1 MTDHQRKNIV
11 EIISSEITSK
21 GFVRMNSLTPLLER
35 QGEQFGI
42 TRSIYGDQ
50 GPKRWIEANFPEFRV
65 DGNYGK
71 EIIVFSTSAKPAI
84 EHSSSPSNFT
94 VEEEMLNLD
103 MLIAAAGI
111 ELNETAYKIGV
122 INYCTFKNAFIN
134 QWHGKSETTSE
145 GLSVIFNPTTVR
157 TSPENI
163 QFNTKDFVYLVCYA
177 VSGTVKNTKTGLD
190 HPALDYS
197 IPIKV
202 IRTLPKKQCAYIMI
216 FPEKVV
222 LGHIVSTKQPT
233 QDSTLTFEQ
242 AVDAIDAFLRSELSK
257 NDYVL
262 SAYFP
267 NIAKKCGLPNF
278 RNYADSVELFLEKYL
293 SEYELKKNISI
304 LGKVYPGIIILKGK
318 MPVEIEAAASSVAVS
333 SDVSA
338 EMGSICDTTFVPL
351 DELFEN
357 GRYVDYLS
365 SDILKKIQPHEL
377 PIEYLEKALT
387 CAHRLIYPESL
398 ESISLNT
405 FQQELVTNPTTA
417 MFIKKWK
424 NHGVFSEDI
433 VAQCGD
439 TAIAHFDYPEHS
451 ALVVKLLNAIGA
463 EKTLNNNYVGITTR
477 FVACENV
484 LIPHFYIIRAFVQ
497 SSKSSIQKI
506 VSEYCQIVKDM
517 RHSTSGPRMS
527 DDLRMCSFDAVL
539 RIIHT
544 NVFDCSQ
551 LAQNI
556 RTNIASVFVEYDKM
570 RVLQELIPL
579 WDAEGSSPEWN
590 LVDLYFNL
598 GSWTEQR
605 LIQLLNN
612 GVSRELLQRCLAL
625 LWREA
630 YHDNILNKNYLNLL
644 SWVILHDDYSSID
657 EVIRYSSGKGLSR
670 IDKQNMLINSFE
682 TVCNYAGD
690 NDKMY
695 VLASYIIFVI
705 RANIDSNNA
714 TTDATEM
721 LDSWNKFS
729 NSFYSKK
736 TQHLNCITPETE
748 SLFVDLFAVF
758 HMDFPNYLKLQT
770 HYAEWF
776 VRTCPPADLSIEN
789 IDAVFE
795 ELYRKGAYSA
805 LVEYY
810 SLDSRLELEE
820 IRKRHAGQYIESL
833 IHLHRYTDAISFLW
847 VSQSLDTSERNTLL
861 VQAIGENFRENGI
874 SPKAFACIGDASMRN
889 EAVKMLLAEFKPTQP
904 LIINSLMAVY
914 VYEKKYMHAAYLFT
928 IFGSKVDKGFVR
940 LYSQIRSQLGKYVDF
955 NKLKSQHH
963 VIAYAF
969 QTLKTDA
976 LIDFLNW
983 ASRIT
988 IPNYKDHREGH
999 VFSFYYDNI
1008 IANASSEDAWV
1019 SFLNHLVKNGLERNA
1034 CNICVCETVLRK
1046 VLNYQDS
1053 NYSQGAL
1060 DYILNSTNTA
1070 LYPPNFLIYAF
1081 EIIKDSQ
1088 SVSLCQRLVD
1098 ALNNKILYQHI
1109 ITDNV
1114 WLNAYEENIKD
1125 FKQYCQNAYGTSG
1138 HSAFHEILS
1147 LLGTE
1152 LSIFELKE
1160 LAQSAT
1166 SKQALFS
1173 RICHNYLND
1182 CNIQETIE
1190 ILFSEDWPSMTENEY
1205 ALLSILRIV
1214 YSDDDVL
1221 LLDKEGLF
1229 DDEYSVRRFKRDCI
1243 EILSTYPEKTGLFTF
1258 DRACSNESHK
1268 MLVYS
1273 YIFEVLYD
1281 QDIYESLDK
1290 RFSDF
1295 TDLQSYRVY
1304 LRLLWCA
1311 YKAQSIQN
1319 STFPFF
1325 YKKWR
1330 YLKLYLSLV
1339 LRSPTCINDADILA
1353 LMEKN
1358 GHYDDIY
1365 ANAYIPFVEA
1375 VNQFIELDGLEQKFK
1390 NHFLFAVMVS
1400 HAEDLYDSYAQ
1411 ILCEMPEHYKLIC
1424 RKLITL
1430 LDFRYFN
1437 TSLYSHLW
1445 NNIRVGDFSV
1455 ALPLAESISDY
1466 AFDALVALKDRF
1478 DSSAVSIFEQLAF
1491 MDKGSQ
1497 ILNSIVAM
1505 DVAEISKHHHWLIP
1519 LLCSKQF
1526 DFLISDRFRSLVITQ
1541 RDNLVCEKFKYISDY
1556 LVCKGKS
1563 KGIYIHLCALLACI
1577 KKNSE
1582 LAKSIID
1589 DNDFCSLVPHDWTD
1603 EAKRIVEF
1611 ANGTV
1616 QKFKPN
1622 KVRSDGSRENTV
1634 KNVKFVFPSRLLKS
1648 VFGEENIPT
1657 TVQAA
1662 NDSYSGY
1669 LEADDPWMQSKLGL
1683 ETLLWRANT
1692 RNTHVEVNIPP
1703 VNDLVLDIGLGLLR
1717 SEVGLTI
1724 ENRLSI
1730 IAELYINRSVFSSK
1744 KYSAQTENLKSK
1756 FAAIINGGL
1765 SLALWVK
1772 YGVIIEEFL
1781 KEVNAL
1787 IDFSDLR
1794 RRILDECTEL
1804 ASPDISNDEKHKR
1817 YTSLLNTFS
1826 GLTSPYSMSVMR
1838 ALKDEIERLTNG
1850 IRLSIE
1856 IENLET
1862 TDNCVYFQI
1871 TNIGNRSVSFS
1882 SEGLAIVLQQENQ
1895 PSVPISIQHIVELQS
1910 GSITGGVARLIISSE
1925 KKISVKLMVTYVAQN
1940 GTKEVVCSTQGV
1952 IQIKSPRTPDV
1963 PAEAL
1968 TAARQSVSSAVTEDQ
1983 LLFGRDDK
1991 KELIAKSIPSGVTL
2005 IYGPSRIGKTSLMN
2019 WIRNKHAVDKGNVL
2033 SVLIGGENGLGK
2045 DSDYMQQIT
2054 DRTKAVPYD
2063 DPYRMSQYLLVDTL
2077 IYGLTKRS
2085 RLGSPGKVKLS
2096 SNLIRDM
2103 LRVLQDDVTSIESKY
2118 YELNELLE
2126 AADLEL
2132 WLLLDE
2138 FQQVVERWYA
2148 PAWCE
2153 FVEICNLLSS
2163 PEQNKP
2169 NNIKIIFCGSDDL
2182 LTHMILKRDSV
2193 WKKVFHSTVPI
2204 NALREPHFKEM
2215 IENDRATSMTNLSFS
2230 PCAVSALFNYTGGI
2244 ALYGK
2249 EICRAIFEEIS
2260 ENVQGWAS
2268 RSTIY
2273 TSDIAEATQRL
2284 LNRQTHELSI
2294 QAQEG
2299 ISTIY
2304 AAVTKN
2310 LDERTDMQLLWYM
2323 ARWLYQ
2329 NSQQDGFPI
2338 SHLTKETLTPHFEER
2353 LHDSLAIAEARGIIR
2368 KMTSHYNSETVYVF
2382 NTLFYYFAFCG
2393 SATKDNLDESLI
2405 YASEDSIAEMDDVSA
2420 SDPLVVLRDSFKLV
2434 PREER
2439 KQALHMLYGALS
2451 PEEEKEFRGAYGDY
2465 SETNIGTQNNVQ
2477 VNIQSMS
2484 NAFATLLSGDV
2495 SSDKY
2500 LAAFRELPSV
2510 QMFIPQEDKKLLG
2523 ERITALH
2530 EADDEEALRE
2540 AEYRVEELTAPAEQ
2554 EMTGTYIAAAMN
2566 STDFFKVTDEQWEA
2580 LIHVS
2585 KKDLEQKLPNEFIT
2599 SLGFAVM
2606 LHNVFETIRLNAA
2619 KDDAARKKADTEL
2632 DYCPVAIMYC
2642 KVVEALLK
2650 ELHTPIYA
2658 RQIADR
2664 TLSGSSSVVFGDLIH
2679 EDGTVDTNSK
2689 DLTIGSFSYH
2699 IVKPS
2704 NFDETNNIDHPD
2716 DFSYE
2721 PKMWM
2726 IKKITRVSS
2735 YAQAINLEWSQHAV
2749 NLAVIQG
2756 VRNKSAHEA
2765 RPITKANF
2773 DWLIQTLFD
2782 EGELLRIANLAARQY
2797 PSN

>member
-11 EIISSEITSK
+11 EIISSEISSN

-35 QGEQFGI
+35 RGKQFGI

-50 GPKRWIEANFPEFRV
+50 GPKRWIESSFPEFRI

-71 EIIVFSTSAKPAI
+71 ETIVFSTSAKPAV
-84 EHSSSPSNFT
+84 EHSSTPSNFT
-94 VEEEMLNLD
+94 VEEETLSWD
-103 MLIAAAGI
+103 MLVAAAGI
-111 ELNETAYKIGV
+111 ELDETAYKIGV

-134 QWHGKSETTSE
+134 QWHGKSETTTE

-163 QFNTKDFVYLVCYA
+163 QFNTKEYVYLVCYA
-177 VSGTVKNTKTGLD
+177 VSGTVKNTKTGQD

-197 IPIKV
+197 IPIKI
-202 IRTLPKKQCAYIMI
+202 IRTLPKKQCAYIRI
-216 FPEKVV
+216 HPEEVV
-222 LGHIVSTKQPT
+222 LGHRVDTKQPE
-233 QDSTLTFEQ
+233 QNSTIVFEQ
-242 AVDAIDAFLRSELSK
+242 ALNAIDAFFRNELSK

-267 NIAKKCGLPNF
+267 SIAKKCGLPNF
-278 RNYADSVELFLEKYL
+278 RHYADTVELFLEKYL

-304 LGKVYPGIIILKGK
+304 QGKVYPGIIVLKGK
-318 MPVEIEAAASSVAVS
+318 MPVEIEDTDS
-333 SDVSA
+333 SDAGLSDA
-338 EMGSICDTTFVPL
+338 SIETGCICDTTFVLL
-351 DELFEN
+351 DELFDN

-405 FQQELVTNPTTA
+405 FQRELVTNPTTA

-424 NHGVFSEDI
+424 NCGSFAEEII
-433 VAQCGD
+433 VQCGD

-463 EKTLNNNYVGITTR
+463 EKTLNNNYVGITAR

-497 SSKSSIQKI
+497 NSKASIQKI

-527 DDLRMCSFDAVL
+527 DDLRMCSFEAVL
-539 RIIHT
+539 RIIH
-544 NVFDCSQ
+544 NNILSCSQ

-556 RTNIASVFVEYDKM
+556 RTNIVSVFVEYDKM
-570 RVLQELIPL
+570 HALQSIIPL
-579 WDAEGSSPEWN
+579 WDIECTSSEWR
-590 LVDLYFNL
+590 LVDLFFNL
-598 GSWTEQR
+598 DEWTERKFVQ
-605 LIQLLNN
+605 LIDD
-612 GVSRELLQRCLAL
+612 GVNRQLLQRCLAL

-630 YHDNILNKNYLNLL
+630 YHDNILNETYLNIL

-670 IDKQNMLINSFE
+670 IDKQNMLINSFD
-682 TVCNYAGD
+682 TVCNCAVD
-690 NDKMY
+690 SNNMY

-705 RANIDSNNA
+705 LANISPNNA
-714 TTDATEM
+714 TTNATEM

-729 NSFYSKK
+729 NSFYTQK

-748 SLFVDLFAVF
+748 SQFVDLFAVF
-758 HMDFPNYLKLQT
+758 HMDFPNYLNLQT

-776 VRTCPPADLSIEN
+776 IRTYPPADLSVEN
-789 IDAVFE
+789 IDVVFD
-795 ELYRKGAYSA
+795 ELYSKGAYSA
-805 LVEYY
+805 FVEYY

-820 IRKRHAGQYIESL
+820 TRKRHAGQYIESL
-833 IHLHRYTDAISFLW
+833 IYLHRYTDAISFLW
-847 VSQSLDTSERNTLL
+847 ASQSLDASERNALL
-861 VQAIGENFRENGI
+861 VRAIGENFRENGI
-874 SPKAFACIGDASMRN
+874 SPKAFSCIGDASMRN

-904 LIINSLMAVY
+904 LIINSLMALY
-914 VYEKKYMHAAYLFT
+914 VYEKEYMHAAYLFT

-969 QTLKTDA
+969 QTLKADA

-988 IPNYKDHREGH
+988 IPSYKDHREVH

-1008 IANASSEDAWV
+1008 IANTTSEDAWV
-1019 SFLNHLVKNGLERNA
+1019 SFLSHLVKNGLERNA

-1053 NYSQGAL
+1053 NYSQSAL

-1114 WLNAYEENIKD
+1114 WLNAYEEDIKD

-1182 CNIQETIE
+1182 CNIQETID

-1319 STFPFF
+1319 STFSFF

-1358 GHYDDIY
+1358 GHYDDVY

-1437 TSLYSHLW
+1437 TSLYIHLW

-1497 ILNSIVAM
+1497 ILNSVVAM

-1541 RDNLVCEKFKYISDY
+1541 RDNLVCEKYKYISDY

-1589 DNDFCSLVPHDWTD
+1589 GNDFCSLVPHDWTD
-1603 EAKRIVEF
+1603 EAQRIVEF

-1622 KVRSDGSRENTV
+1622 KVRSDSSRENTV

-1657 TVQAA
+1657 TVQTA
-1662 NDSYSGY
+1662 NNSYTGY
-1669 LEADDPWMQSKLGL
+1669 LEADDPWIQSKLGL

-1692 RNTHVEVNIPP
+1692 RNMHVEVNIPP

-1717 SEVGLTI
+1717 PEVGLTI

-1730 IAELYINRSVFSSK
+1730 IAELYINRSVFSNK
-1744 KYSAQTENLKSK
+1744 KYSAQTESLKSK
-1756 FAAIINGGL
+1756 FAAIINSGL

-1772 YGVIIEEFL
+1772 YSAIIEEFL
-1781 KEVNAL
+1781 REANAL
-1787 IDFSDLR
+1787 IDFADLR
-1794 RRILDECTEL
+1794 KRILEECAEL
-1804 ASPDISNDEKHKR
+1804 ASPDISNDEKHER
-1817 YTSLLNTFS
+1817 YTSLLNAFS
-1826 GLTSPYSMSVMR
+1826 GLTSPYSMNVMR
-1838 ALKDEIERLTNG
+1838 AIKNEIERLANG

-1862 TDNCVYFQI
+1862 TDNCVYFRI
-1871 TNIGNRSVSFS
+1871 ANTGNRTVSFS
-1882 SEGLAIVLQQENQ
+1882 TEALAVVLQQENQ
-1895 PSVPISIQHIVELQS
+1895 PDVCVNIEHIAELQS
-1910 GSITGGVARLIISSE
+1910 KSATGGRVRLIVFDE
-1925 KKISVKLMVTYVAQN
+1925 KRISVKLMITHTTQS
-1940 GTKEVVCSTQGV
+1940 GLKEIVCSAEEELS
-1952 IQIKSPRTPDV
+1952 IIAPCSPSV
-1963 PAEAL
+1963 PTDAL
-1968 TAARQSVSSAVTEDQ
+1968 TAARESVSFAVTDDR

-1991 KELIAKSIPSGVTL
+1991 KELLAKSIPSGVTL

-2019 WIRNKHAVDKGNVL
+2019 WIRKRHAIDRGNVL

-2045 DSDYMQQIT
+2045 DSDYEQKVT
-2054 DRTKAVPYD
+2054 DPTKAVPYD
-2063 DPYRMSQYLLVDTL
+2063 DPYQMSQYLLVDTL
-2077 IYGLTKRS
+2077 IYGLTKRN
-2085 RLGSPGKVKLS
+2085 RRGDPGRVKLPN
-2096 SNLIRDM
+2096 NLISDM
-2103 LRVLQDDVTSIESKY
+2103 LRILKDEVTSIDSKY
-2118 YELNELLE
+2118 FEINELLKTSGV
-2126 AADLEL
+2126 EL
-2132 WLLLDE
+2132 WLLIDE
-2138 FQQVVERWYA
+2138 FQQVVEHWKNI
-2148 PAWCE
+2148 PNWCE

-2163 PEQNKP
+2163 PEVDSKP

-2182 LTHMILKRDSV
+2182 LTHMVLKRDSV
-2193 WKKVFHSTVPI
+2193 WKKVFRSTVSV
-2204 NALREPHFKEM
+2204 NALRPEDFETM
-2215 IENDRATSMTNLSFS
+2215 IKRDKAISMTNLVFS
-2230 PCAVSALFNYTGGI
+2230 DSAISTLFAYTGGI

-2249 EICRAIFEEIS
+2249 EICRAIFEDIA
-2260 ENVQGWAS
+2260 ENSQKWAS

-2329 NSQQDGFPI
+2329 NPQQNGFPI
-2338 SHLTKETLTPHFEER
+2338 SNFTKETLTPHFEDH

-2405 YASEDSIAEMDDVSA
+2405 FASEDSMAEMDDISL
-2420 SDPLVVLRDSFKLV
+2420 SDPLSALNDSFEQIPQDK
-2434 PREER
+2434 RE
-2439 KQALHMLYGALS
+2439 KAFHMLYGGLS
-2451 PEEEKEFRGAYGDY
+2451 PEQKKNFRIGFGDY

-2477 VNIQSMS
+2477 VNVQSITNTLNGIFAATGDPSKMLEGIQSLPRLDAYLPQL
-2484 NAFATLLSGDV
+2484 NSGDSQDISEV
-2495 SSDKY
+2495 RLSRAIDGY
-2500 LAAFRELPSV
+2500 V
-2510 QMFIPQEDKKLLG
+2510 
-2523 ERITALH
+2523 
-2530 EADDEEALRE
+2530 ADLEE
-2540 AEYRVEELTAPAEQ
+2540 
-2554 EMTGTYIAAAMN
+2554 G
-2566 STDFFKVTDEQWEA
+2566 WEA
-2580 LIHVS
+2580 AQEESEKLGIAPE
-2585 KKDLEQKLPNEFIT
+2585 KTPNWIIMGFNCEDDYDDFMQQYDLPAYFLNSLQFAYQLDQLFMKGSVGEASIT
-2599 SLGFAVM
+2599 
-2606 LHNVFETIRLNAA
+2606 I
-2619 KDDAARKKADTEL
+2619 
-2632 DYCPVAIMYC
+2632 DYSPVTIMYC
-2642 KVVEALLK
+2642 KLIESMLK
-2650 ELHTPIYA
+2650 EYHIELYSRCLGNLKTDIK
-2658 RQIADR
+2658 RADDK
-2664 TLSGSSSVVFGDLIH
+2664 TLKYTWREIRDLPS
-2679 EDGTVDTNSK
+2679 EQK
-2689 DLTIGSFSYH
+2689 QQLTIGSFTFPLNMEW
-2699 IVKPS
+2699 VVPKLAR
-2704 NFDETNNIDHPD
+2704 
-2716 DFSYE
+2716 FSKQDVSLWE
-2721 PKMWM
+2721 LHKEM
-2726 IKKITRVSS
+2726 ITV
-2735 YAQAINLEWSQHAV
+2735 
-2749 NLAVIQG
+2749 
-2756 VRNKSAHEA
+2756 VRDIRNPSAHGNKGHRISLEQKNDII
-2765 RPITKANF
+2765 R
-2773 DWLIQTLFD
+2773 LLFD
-2782 EGELLRIANLAARQY
+2782 EHGFVRLIELVSDSIQ
-2797 PSN
+2797 

>member
-1 MTDHQRKNIV
+1 MMNHQREKIV
-11 EIISSEITSK
+11 EIISEEIRSC
-21 GFVRMNSLTPLLER
+21 GHVRMNQLTLLLEKH
-35 QGEQFGI
+35 GGKYGI
-42 TRSIYGDQ
+42 SRSIYGNQ
-50 GPKRWIEANFPEFRV
+50 GPKRWIVSNFPEFKV
-65 DGNYGK
+65 DGNNGK
-71 EIIVFSTSAKPAI
+71 EIILFSTDADSTGAG
-84 EHSSSPSNFT
+84 FT
-94 VEEEMLNLD
+94 DSVTTVVEEKLSYSVLCG
-103 MLIAAAGI
+103 L
-111 ELNETAYKIGV
+111 TASTSTESPYRVGV
-122 INYCTFKNAFIN
+122 VNFCNYKNAFIN
-134 QWHGKSETTSE
+134 QWHGENKPDDE
-145 GLSVIFNPTTVR
+145 GLAIKFNPTLIQTI
-157 TSPENI
+157 PERSV
-163 QFNTKDFVYLVCYA
+163 FDTKSFVYLVCYA
-177 VSGTVKNTKTGLD
+177 TSGKVRNPKTGLD

-197 IPIKV
+197 TPIKI
-202 IRTLPKKQCAYIMI
+202 IRTLPIRQCAYIRI
-216 FPEKVV
+216 SAEEVIVGHVV
-222 LGHIVSTKQPT
+222 SADDVTSLDRVVI
-233 QDSTLTFEQ
+233 
-242 AVDAIDAFLRSELSK
+242 AIDAFLRNEISK

-262 SAYFP
+262 SAFFP

-278 RNYADSVELFLEKYL
+278 RSYADSVELFLEKYL
-293 SEYELKKNISI
+293 PDYELKKNITI
-304 LGKVYPGIIILKGK
+304 QGKLYPGIIVLKGET
-318 MPVEIEAAASSVAVS
+318 PADIETTDDSTISAAKVIIPDMSFAV
-333 SDVSA
+333 
-338 EMGSICDTTFVPL
+338 L
-351 DELFEN
+351 DQLFES
-357 GRYVDYLS
+357 GRYVDFLA
-365 SDILKKIQPHEL
+365 SDIMKKMQPQEL
-377 PIEYLEKALT
+377 PLEYLEKALT

-398 ESISLNT
+398 ESVSLNA
-405 FQQELVTNPTTA
+405 FQRELVNNPTTA

-424 NHGVFSEDI
+424 NHGVYSEDI

-497 SSKSSIQKI
+497 NSKTSIQKI

-527 DDLRMCSFDAVL
+527 DDLRTCSFDAVL
-539 RIIHT
+539 RIIHN

-579 WDAEGSSPEWN
+579 WDTEGSSLEWH

-598 GSWTEQR
+598 GGWTEQR
-605 LIQLLNN
+605 FIQLLND

-705 RANIDSNNA
+705 RANIDPNNA
-714 TTDATEM
+714 TTDVTEM

-729 NSFYSKK
+729 NSFYTQK

-748 SLFVDLFAVF
+748 SQFVDLFAVF

-776 VRTCPPADLSIEN
+776 VRTYPPADLSIEN
-789 IDAVFE
+789 IDVVFE
-795 ELYRKGAYSA
+795 ELYSKGAYFA
-805 LVEYY
+805 FVEYY
-810 SLDSRLELEE
+810 SLDSRLEIEE
-820 IRKRHAGQYIESL
+820 ARKRHAGQYIESL

-847 VSQSLDTSERNTLL
+847 ASQSLDASERNTLL

-874 SPKAFACIGDASMRN
+874 SPKAFACIGETSMRN

-904 LIINSLMAVY
+904 LIINSLMALY
-914 VYEKKYMHAAYLFT
+914 VYEKKYIHAAYLFT

-940 LYSQIRSQLGKYVDF
+940 LYGQIRSQLGKYVDF

-969 QTLKTDA
+969 QTLNTDA

-1008 IANASSEDAWV
+1008 IANVSSEEAWV

-1034 CNICVCETVLRK
+1034 YNICVCETVLRK
-1046 VLNYQDS
+1046 VLNFHDS

-1098 ALNNKILYQHI
+1098 ALSNKILYQHI

-1114 WLNAYEENIKD
+1114 WLNSYEENIKA
-1125 FKQYCQNAYGTSG
+1125 FKRYCQNAYGTSG

-1152 LSIFELKE
+1152 LSIFELKA

-1205 ALLSILRIV
+1205 TLLSILRIV

-1258 DRACSNESHK
+1258 DKACSNESHK

-1358 GHYDDIY
+1358 GHYDDVY

-1411 ILCEMPEHYKLIC
+1411 ILCEMPAHYKLIC

-1541 RDNLVCEKFKYISDY
+1541 RDNLVCEKYKYISDY

-1563 KGIYIHLCALLACI
+1563 KGIYIHLCALLSCI

-1603 EAKRIVEF
+1603 EARRIVEF

-1657 TVQAA
+1657 TVQTA
-1662 NDSYSGY
+1662 NDSYTGY

-1717 SEVGLTI
+1717 PEVGLTI

-1756 FAAIINGGL
+1756 FAAIINSGL

-1772 YGVIIEEFL
+1772 YGTIIEEFL
-1781 KEVNAL
+1781 REANAL
-1787 IDFSDLR
+1787 IDFADLR
-1794 RRILDECTEL
+1794 KRILDECAEL
-1804 ASPDISNDEKHKR
+1804 ASPDISNDEKHKG

-1838 ALKDEIERLTNG
+1838 ALKDEIERLANG
-1850 IRLSIE
+1850 IRLSIK
-1856 IENLET
+1856 IENEKLET
-1862 TDNCVYFQI
+1862 TDNCVYFRVS
-1871 TNIGNRSVSFS
+1871 NVGNRTVSFS
-1882 SEGLAIVLQQENQ
+1882 TEALAVVLQQKDQ
-1895 PSVPISIQHIVELQS
+1895 PDVCVNIEHIAELHS
-1910 GSITGGVARLIISSE
+1910 GSTTGGRVRLIVFSE
-1925 KKISVKLMVTYVAQN
+1925 KRIPVKLMITHTTPS
-1940 GTKEVVCSTQGV
+1940 GLTEIVCSTEEELS
-1952 IQIKSPRTPDV
+1952 ITAPCSPNV
-1963 PAEAL
+1963 PVEAL
-1968 TAARQSVSSAVTEDQ
+1968 TAARESVSFAVTDDQ
-1983 LLFGRDDK
+1983 LLFGRNDK
-1991 KELIAKSIPSGVTL
+1991 KELLAKSIPSGVTL

-2019 WIRNKHAVDKGNVL
+2019 WIRNRHAIDKGNVL

-2045 DSDYMQQIT
+2045 DADYKQKIT

-2063 DPYRMSQYLLVDTL
+2063 DPYQMSQYLLIDTL
-2077 IYGLTKRS
+2077 VYGLNKKS
-2085 RLGSPGKVKLS
+2085 RMRNPGNIKLPHS
-2096 SNLIRDM
+2096 LIGDM
-2103 LRVLQDDVTSIESKY
+2103 LRILKDDVTSIESKY
-2118 YELNELLE
+2118 FEINDLLE
-2126 AADLEL
+2126 ASGIEL

-2138 FQQVVERWYA
+2138 FQQVVEQWSA
-2148 PAWCE
+2148 PSWCE

-2163 PEQNKP
+2163 PDQNKP

-2193 WKKVFHSTVPI
+2193 WKKVFPSTVPV
-2204 NALREPHFKEM
+2204 NALQSEDFEAM
-2215 IENDRATSMTNLSFS
+2215 IKHDRAISMTNLSFS
-2230 PCAVSALFNYTGGI
+2230 PSAIATLFSYTGGI

-2260 ENVQGWAS
+2260 ENAPKWAS
-2268 RSTIY
+2268 RNTIY

-2284 LNRQTHELSI
+2284 LSRQNHELSI
-2294 QAQEG
+2294 RAQEG

-2310 LDERTDMQLLWYM
+2310 LDERTDMQLLWFM
-2323 ARWLYQ
+2323 AKWLYQ
-2329 NSQQDGFPI
+2329 NPQRDGFPENYFA
-2338 SHLTKETLTPHFEER
+2338 KEALTPRFGAR
-2353 LHDSLAIAEARGIIR
+2353 LHDSFSIAEARGIIR
-2368 KMTSHYNSETVYVF
+2368 KSTSHYNNETVYTF

-2393 SATKDNLDESLI
+2393 SATKDNLDETLI
-2405 YASEDSIAEMDDVSA
+2405 FAPADNPLMDSSEDEVGNPYDFDNIIQIAPDFDEMYS
-2420 SDPLVVLRDSFKLV
+2420 P
-2434 PREER
+2434 
-2439 KQALHMLYGALS
+2439 KQQRAFLGALALS
-2451 PEEEKEFRGAYGDY
+2451 SDTTVQDSLRRLAGTTQSGQIFNGDVK
-2465 SETNIGTQNNVQ
+2465 ILQ
-2477 VNIQSMS
+2477 VNQIASSIMG
-2484 NAFATLLSGDV
+2484 LSDLV
-2495 SSDKY
+2495 REISSGNTDFSDERLGTY
-2500 LAAFRELPSV
+2500 LADMPRLSLRPA
-2510 QMFIPQEDKKLLG
+2510 G
-2523 ERITALH
+2523 EPIS
-2530 EADDEEALRE
+2530 DDEMSKFDTDTYVET
-2540 AEYRVEELTAPAEQ
+2540 VEEGVKKSFENNADFEGKTLDDWAYQHLDQLT
-2554 EMTGTYIAAAMN
+2554 EMGVSEEDIDFAMTLHDRDKDSVLIA
-2566 STDFFKVTDEQWEA
+2566 
-2580 LIHVS
+2580 LY
-2585 KKDLEQKLPNEFIT
+2585 L
-2599 SLGFAVM
+2599 
-2606 LHNVFETIRLNAA
+2606 R
-2619 KDDAARKKADTEL
+2619 
-2632 DYCPVAIMYC
+2632 C
-2642 KVVEALLK
+2642 
-2650 ELHTPIYA
+2650 
-2658 RQIADR
+2658 
-2664 TLSGSSSVVFGDLIH
+2664 
-2679 EDGTVDTNSK
+2679 
-2689 DLTIGSFSYH
+2689 
-2699 IVKPS
+2699 
-2704 NFDETNNIDHPD
+2704 
-2716 DFSYE
+2716 
-2721 PKMWM
+2721 
-2726 IKKITRVSS
+2726 
-2735 YAQAINLEWSQHAV
+2735 
-2749 NLAVIQG
+2749 
-2756 VRNKSAHEA
+2756 
-2765 RPITKANF
+2765 
-2773 DWLIQTLFD
+2773 LFD
-2782 EGELLRIANLAARQY
+2782 EIVELTEKMRSSITLDYSPITIMLSKTLERILKEKHLPIYLDNTVWVNRVSTYSDDERIKRSPISFAGMATIGTFTTAMFAMFKIS
-2797 PSN
+2797 PSDPEKEKKEINRDNFVTRTGTSIRNWKPYMHGLNTAKRIRNNTAHVEPVTQEDCDQFVELIFKSKLLKHTIEYVGS

>member
-1 MTDHQRKNIV
+1 MTDHQRKKIV
-11 EIISSEITSK
+11 EIISSEISSN

-50 GPKRWIEANFPEFRV
+50 GPKRWIESNFPEFRV
-65 DGNYGK
+65 DGNFGK
-71 EIIVFSTSAKPAI
+71 ETIVFSTSARTAI
-84 EHSSSPSNFT
+84 EHTSTPSNYT
-94 VEEEMLNLD
+94 IEEETLSWD
-103 MLIAAAGI
+103 MLVPAGEI
-111 ELNETAYKIGV
+111 ESNETVYKIGV

-134 QWHGKSETTSE
+134 QWHGKSETTAE
-145 GLSVIFNPTTVR
+145 TLSVIFNPATVR
-157 TSPENI
+157 TNPENI
-163 QFNTKDFVYLVCYA
+163 RFNTKEFVYLVCYA
-177 VSGTVKNTKTGLD
+177 VLGTVKNTKTGQD

-197 IPIKV
+197 IPIKI
-202 IRTLPKKQCAYIMI
+202 IRILPKKQCAYIRI
-216 FPEKVV
+216 LPEKVV
-222 LGHIVSTKQPT
+222 LGHKVSTKQPK
-233 QDSTLTFEQ
+233 QDSVVTFEQ
-242 AVDAIDAFLRSELSK
+242 AVDAIDAVLRNELSK

-278 RNYADSVELFLEKYL
+278 RNYADTVELFLEKYL
-293 SEYELKKNISI
+293 SEYELKKNISVQ
-304 LGKVYPGIIILKGK
+304 GKVYPGIIILKGK
-318 MPVEIEAAASSVAVS
+318 MPVVIEDADSSNTDSSGAST
-333 SDVSA
+333 
-338 EMGSICDTTFVPL
+338 ETGNICDTTLVLL

-357 GRYVDYLS
+357 GRYVEYLS

-387 CAHRLIYPESL
+387 CAHRLIYPNSL

-405 FQQELVTNPTTA
+405 FQRELVTNPTTA

-424 NHGVFSEDI
+424 NHGSFAEEII
-433 VAQCGD
+433 VQCGD

-497 SSKSSIQKI
+497 NSKSSTQKI

-517 RHSTSGPRMS
+517 RHSTSGSRMS
-527 DDLRMCSFDAVL
+527 DDLRTCSFDAVL
-539 RIIHT
+539 RIIHN

-579 WDAEGSSPEWN
+579 WDTEGSSLEWH

-598 GSWTEQR
+598 GGWTEQR
-605 LIQLLNN
+605 FIQLLND

-644 SWVILHDDYSSID
+644 SWVVLHDDYSSID

-695 VLASYIIFVI
+695 LLASYIIFII

-729 NSFYSKK
+729 NSFYTKK

-748 SLFVDLFAVF
+748 SQFVDLFAVF

-776 VRTCPPADLSIEN
+776 VRTYPPADLSIEN
-789 IDAVFE
+789 IDVVFE
-795 ELYRKGAYSA
+795 DLYSKDAYFA
-805 LVEYY
+805 FVEYY

-820 IRKRHAGQYIESL
+820 VRKRHAGQYIESL

-847 VSQSLDTSERNTLL
+847 ASQSLDASERNALL
-861 VQAIGENFRENGI
+861 VRAIGENFRENGI
-874 SPKAFACIGDASMRN
+874 SPKAFSCIGDASLRN
-889 EAVKMLLAEFKPTQP
+889 EAIKMLLTEFKPTQP
-904 LIINSLMAVY
+904 LIINSLMALY
-914 VYEKKYMHAAYLFT
+914 VYEKEYMHAAYLFA

-1008 IANASSEDAWV
+1008 IANATSEDAWV
-1019 SFLNHLVKNGLERNA
+1019 SFLSHLIKNGLERNA

-1046 VLNYQDS
+1046 VLNYKDS

-1098 ALNNKILYQHI
+1098 ALSNKILYQHI

-1114 WLNAYEENIKD
+1114 WLNAYEENIKA
-1125 FKQYCQNAYGTSG
+1125 FKRYCQNAYGISG

-1152 LSIFELKE
+1152 LSIFELKT
-1160 LAQSAT
+1160 LAHSAT

-1190 ILFSEDWPSMTENEY
+1190 ILFSDDWPSMTENEY

-1214 YSDDDVL
+1214 YSDDDIL

-1258 DRACSNESHK
+1258 DKACNNESHK

-1281 QDIYESLDK
+1281 QDIYESLDR

-1358 GHYDDIY
+1358 GHYDDVY
-1365 ANAYIPFVEA
+1365 ANAYVPFVEA
-1375 VNQFIELDGLEQKFK
+1375 VNQFMELDGLEQKFK

-1411 ILCEMPEHYKLIC
+1411 ILCGMPAHYKLIC
-1424 RKLITL
+1424 RKLIML

-1445 NNIRVGDFSV
+1445 NDIRVGDFSV

-1541 RDNLVCEKFKYISDY
+1541 RDNLVCEKYKYISDY
-1556 LVCKGKS
+1556 LACKGKS

-1589 DNDFCSLVPHDWTD
+1589 DNDFCSLVPYDWTD

-1634 KNVKFVFPSRLLKS
+1634 KNVKFAFPSRLLKS
-1648 VFGEENIPT
+1648 VFGDENIPT
-1657 TVQAA
+1657 TDQTA
-1662 NDSYSGY
+1662 NDSYTGY

-1717 SEVGLTI
+1717 PEVGLTI

-1744 KYSAQTENLKSK
+1744 KYGAQTENLKSK
-1756 FAAIINGGL
+1756 FAAIINSGL

-1772 YGVIIEEFL
+1772 YGTIIEEFL
-1781 KEVNAL
+1781 REANAL
-1787 IDFSDLR
+1787 IDFADLR
-1794 RRILDECTEL
+1794 TRILDECAKL
-1804 ASPDISNDEKHKR
+1804 ASPDISNDEKHKG
-1817 YTSLLNTFS
+1817 YTSLLNAFS
-1826 GLTSPYSMSVMR
+1826 GLTSSYSMSVMR
-1838 ALKDEIERLTNG
+1838 ALKDEIERLANG
-1850 IRLSIE
+1850 IRLSIK
-1856 IENLET
+1856 IENEKLET
-1862 TDNCVYFQI
+1862 TDNCVYFRVS
-1871 TNIGNRSVSFS
+1871 NIGNRTVSFS
-1882 SEGLAIVLQQENQ
+1882 TEALAVVLQQKDQ
-1895 PSVPISIQHIVELQS
+1895 PDVCVNIEHIAELHS
-1910 GSITGGVARLIISSE
+1910 GSTTGGRVRLIVFSE
-1925 KKISVKLMVTYVAQN
+1925 KRIPVKLMITHTTPS
-1940 GTKEVVCSTQGV
+1940 GHTEIVCSTEEELS
-1952 IQIKSPRTPDV
+1952 ITAPSSPNV
-1963 PAEAL
+1963 PVEAL
-1968 TAARQSVSSAVTEDQ
+1968 TAARESVSFAVTDDQ
-1983 LLFGRDDK
+1983 LLFGRNDK
-1991 KELIAKSIPSGVTL
+1991 KELLAKSIPSGVTL

-2019 WIRNKHAVDKGNVL
+2019 WIRNRHAIDKGNVL

-2045 DSDYMQQIT
+2045 DADYKQKIT

-2063 DPYRMSQYLLVDTL
+2063 DPYQMSQYLLIDTL
-2077 IYGLTKRS
+2077 VYGLNKKS
-2085 RLGSPGKVKLS
+2085 RMRNPGNIKLPHG
-2096 SNLIRDM
+2096 LIGDM
-2103 LRVLQDDVTSIESKY
+2103 LRILKDDVTSIESKY
-2118 YELNELLE
+2118 FEINDLLE
-2126 AADLEL
+2126 ASGIEL

-2138 FQQVVERWYA
+2138 FQQVVEQWSA
-2148 PAWCE
+2148 PSWCE

-2163 PEQNKP
+2163 PDQNKP

-2193 WKKVFHSTVPI
+2193 WKKVFPSTVPV
-2204 NALREPHFKEM
+2204 NALQSEDFEAM
-2215 IENDRATSMTNLSFS
+2215 IKHDRAISMTNLSFS
-2230 PCAVSALFNYTGGI
+2230 PSAITTLFSYTGGI

-2260 ENVQGWAS
+2260 ENAPKWAS
-2268 RSTIY
+2268 RCTIY

-2284 LNRQTHELSI
+2284 LSRQNHELSI
-2294 QAQEG
+2294 RAQEG

-2310 LDERTDMQLLWYM
+2310 LDERTDMQLLWFM
-2323 ARWLYQ
+2323 AKWLYQ
-2329 NSQQDGFPI
+2329 NPQRDGFPENYFA
-2338 SHLTKETLTPHFEER
+2338 KEVLTPRFGAR
-2353 LHDSLAIAEARGIIR
+2353 LHDSFSIAEARGIIR
-2368 KMTSHYNSETVYVF
+2368 KSTSRYNNETVYTF

-2405 YASEDSIAEMDDVSA
+2405 FASEDSIAEMDDVSP
-2420 SDPLVVLRDSFKLV
+2420 SDPLSALNDSFEQIPQDK
-2434 PREER
+2434 RE
-2439 KQALHMLYGALS
+2439 KAFHMLYGGLS
-2451 PEEEKEFRGAYGDY
+2451 PDQKKNFRIGFGDY

-2477 VNIQSMS
+2477 VNVQSITNTLNGIFAASGDPSKMLEGIQSLPRLDAYLPQL
-2484 NAFATLLSGDV
+2484 NSGD
-2495 SSDKY
+2495 SQDISEAR
-2500 LAAFRELPSV
+2500 LARAIDGYV
-2510 QMFIPQEDKKLLG
+2510 
-2523 ERITALH
+2523 
-2530 EADDEEALRE
+2530 ADLEE
-2540 AEYRVEELTAPAEQ
+2540 
-2554 EMTGTYIAAAMN
+2554 G
-2566 STDFFKVTDEQWEA
+2566 WEA
-2580 LIHVS
+2580 AQEESEKLGIAPE
-2585 KKDLEQKLPNEFIT
+2585 KTPNWIIMGFNCEDDYDDFMQQYDLPAYFLNSLQFAYQLDQLFMKGSVGEASIT
-2599 SLGFAVM
+2599 
-2606 LHNVFETIRLNAA
+2606 I
-2619 KDDAARKKADTEL
+2619 
-2632 DYCPVAIMYC
+2632 DYSPVTIMYC
-2642 KVVEALLK
+2642 KLIESMLK
-2650 ELHTPIYA
+2650 EYHIELYSRCLGNLKTDIK
-2658 RQIADR
+2658 RADDK
-2664 TLSGSSSVVFGDLIH
+2664 TLKYTWREIRDLPS
-2679 EDGTVDTNSK
+2679 EQK
-2689 DLTIGSFSYH
+2689 QQLTIGSFTFPLNMEW
-2699 IVKPS
+2699 VVPKLAR
-2704 NFDETNNIDHPD
+2704 
-2716 DFSYE
+2716 FSKQDVSLWE
-2721 PKMWM
+2721 LHKEM
-2726 IKKITRVSS
+2726 ITV
-2735 YAQAINLEWSQHAV
+2735 
-2749 NLAVIQG
+2749 
-2756 VRNKSAHEA
+2756 VRDIRNPSAHGNKGHRISLEQKNDII
-2765 RPITKANF
+2765 R
-2773 DWLIQTLFD
+2773 LLFD
-2782 EGELLRIANLAARQY
+2782 EHGFVRLIELVGDSI
-2797 PSN
+2797 

>member
-1 MTDHQRKNIV
+1 MTDHLRKNVV
-11 EIISSEITSK
+11 EIISSEISSK

-50 GPKRWIEANFPEFRV
+50 GPKCWIENNFPEFRI

-71 EIIVFSTSAKPAI
+71 ETIVFSTSARSAV
-84 EHSSSPSNFT
+84 EHSSTPYNFT
-94 VEEEMLNLD
+94 IEEEALSLD
-103 MLIAAAGI
+103 VLAIEAGI

-134 QWHGKSETTSE
+134 QWYGKSETTAE
-145 GLSVIFNPTTVR
+145 ALSVIFNPSTVR

-163 QFNTKDFVYLVCYA
+163 QFNTKEFIYLVCYA
-177 VSGTVKNTKTGLD
+177 VSGTVKNTRTGQD

-197 IPIKV
+197 IPIKI
-202 IRTLPKKQCAYIMI
+202 IRTLPQKQCAYIRI
-216 FPEKVV
+216 LPEKVI
-222 LGHIVSTKQPT
+222 LGHRVSTKQPE
-233 QDSTLTFEQ
+233 QDSTVTFEQ
-242 AVDAIDAFLRSELSK
+242 AVGAIDTFLRNELGQ

-267 NIAKKCGLPNF
+267 NIARKCGLPNF
-278 RNYADSVELFLEKYL
+278 RNYADTVELFLEKYL
-293 SEYELKKNISI
+293 SKYELKKNISI
-304 LGKVYPGIIILKGK
+304 QGKVYPGIIILKEK
-318 MPVEIEAAASSVAVS
+318 TPVEIEDAVSSLAVS
-333 SDVSA
+333 SDAST
-338 EMGSICDTTFVPL
+338 ETGSICDTSIVPL

-365 SDILKKIQPHEL
+365 SNILKKIQPHEL

-398 ESISLNT
+398 ESIGLNT
-405 FQQELVTNPTTA
+405 FQRELVTNPTTA

-424 NHGVFSEDI
+424 PHGSFSEDI
-433 VAQCGD
+433 IMQCGD
-439 TAIAHFDYPEHS
+439 TAIAHFDFPDHN

-463 EKTLNNNYVGITTR
+463 ERALNNNYVGLTAR

-497 SSKSSIQKI
+497 NSTASIQKI
-506 VSEYCQIVKDM
+506 VGEYCQIVKDM

-527 DDLRMCSFDAVL
+527 DDLRMCSFEAVL
-539 RIIHT
+539 RIIH
-544 NVFDCSQ
+544 NNILNCSQ

-556 RTNIASVFVEYDKM
+556 RTNIVSVFIEYDKM
-570 RVLQELIPL
+570 RALQKIIPL
-579 WDAEGSSPEWN
+579 WDIEFSSPEWR
-590 LVDLYFNL
+590 LVDLYFYL
-598 GSWTEQR
+598 DDWTE
-605 LIQLLNN
+605 LNFVQLLND
-612 GVSRELLQRCLAL
+612 GVNRQLLQRCLAL
-625 LWREA
+625 LWRES
-630 YHDNILNKNYLNLL
+630 YHDNILNETYLNLL

-682 TVCNYAGD
+682 TVCNCAVD
-690 NDKMY
+690 NNNMY

-705 RANIDSNNA
+705 HANISPNNE

-729 NSFYSKK
+729 NSFYTQK
-736 TQHLNCITPETE
+736 TQHLNYITPETE
-748 SLFVDLFAVF
+748 SQFVDLFAVF
-758 HMDFPNYLKLQT
+758 HMDFPNYFKLQT

-776 VRTCPPADLSIEN
+776 VRTYPPANLSIEN
-789 IDAVFE
+789 VDVVFE
-795 ELYRKGAYSA
+795 ELYSKGAYSA
-805 LVEYY
+805 FAEYY
-810 SLDSRLELEE
+810 SSDSRLELEE
-820 IRKRHAGQYIESL
+820 TKKRHASQYIESL
-833 IHLHRYTDAISFLW
+833 IYLHRYTDAISFLW
-847 VSQSLDTSERNTLL
+847 ASQSLDASERNALL
-861 VQAIGENFRENGI
+861 VRAIGENFRESGI
-874 SPKAFACIGDASMRN
+874 SPKAFSCIGDASKRN

-904 LIINSLMAVY
+904 LIINSLMALY

-928 IFGSKVDKGFVR
+928 IFGSKLDKGFVR

-1098 ALNNKILYQHI
+1098 ALSNKILYQHI

-1114 WLNAYEENIKD
+1114 WLNAYEENIKA
-1125 FKQYCQNAYGTSG
+1125 FKRYCQNAYGTSG

-1152 LSIFELKE
+1152 LSIFELKA
-1160 LAQSAT
+1160 LTQSAT

-1229 DDEYSVRRFKRDCI
+1229 DDEYSVRRFKCDCI

-1258 DRACSNESHK
+1258 DKACSNESHK

-1358 GHYDDIY
+1358 GHYDDVY

-1411 ILCEMPEHYKLIC
+1411 ILCEMPAHYKLIC

-1541 RDNLVCEKFKYISDY
+1541 RDNLVCEKYKYISDY

-1577 KKNSE
+1577 RKNSE
-1582 LAKSIID
+1582 LAKSIING
-1589 DNDFCSLVPHDWTD
+1589 NDFCSLVPHDWTD

-1634 KNVKFVFPSRLLKS
+1634 RNVKFVFPSRLLKS

-1662 NDSYSGY
+1662 NDSYAGY
-1669 LEADDPWMQSKLGL
+1669 LVADDPWMQSKLGL

-1692 RNTHVEVNIPP
+1692 RNTYVEVNIPP

-1717 SEVGLTI
+1717 PEVGLTLEDRLTI
-1724 ENRLSI
+1724 ATELYSNRL
-1730 IAELYINRSVFSSK
+1730 VFSGK
-1744 KYSAQTENLKSK
+1744 KYSSQVENLKSK
-1756 FAAIINGGL
+1756 LAAMINTGF
-1765 SLALWVK
+1765 SLVLWIK
-1772 YGVIIEEFL
+1772 HETIIEEFL
-1781 KEVNAL
+1781 REANAL
-1787 IDFSDLR
+1787 MDFTELR
-1794 RRILDECTEL
+1794 ERILDKCAEVF
-1804 ASPDISNDEKHKR
+1804 SPNIGNDEKHKR
-1817 YTSLLNTFS
+1817 YTSLLNAFS
-1826 GLTSPYSMSVMR
+1826 GLTSSYSMSVMS
-1838 ALKDEIERLTNG
+1838 AIKDEIERLANG

-1862 TDNCVYFQI
+1862 TDNCVYFRVA
-1871 TNIGNRSVSFS
+1871 NIGNRTVSFS
-1882 SEGLAIVLQQENQ
+1882 TEALAVVLQQKDQ
-1895 PSVPISIQHIVELQS
+1895 PDICVNIEHIAELQS
-1910 GSITGGVARLIISSE
+1910 GSTTGGRVRLIVFSE
-1925 KKISVKLMVTYVAQN
+1925 KRIPVKLMITHATPS
-1940 GTKEVVCSTQGV
+1940 GLKEIVCSTEGE
-1952 IQIKSPRTPDV
+1952 ILINEPCPPYV
-1963 PAEAL
+1963 PAKAL
-1968 TAARQSVSSAVTEDQ
+1968 TEAKESVSSAVIDDR
-1983 LLFGRDDK
+1983 LLFGRGDK
-1991 KELIAKSIPSGVTL
+1991 KVELAECIPSGVTL

-2019 WIRNKHAVDKGNVL
+2019 WIRRKHAIDKGNVMTI
-2033 SVLIGGENGLGK
+2033 LIGGENGMGRG
-2045 DSDYMQQIT
+2045 SDYERKIT
-2054 DRTKAVPYD
+2054 DPTKVVPYD
-2063 DPYRMSQYLLVDTL
+2063 DPQKISQYLLIDTL
-2077 IYGLTKRS
+2077 IYGLKS
-2085 RLGSPGKVKLS
+2085 RRRMGYPENVQLPNG
-2096 SNLIRDM
+2096 LIKDM
-2103 LRVLQDDVTSIESKY
+2103 LRILEDAGTSIESKY
-2118 YELNELLE
+2118 FDINGLLKSSE
-2126 AADLEL
+2126 VEL

-2138 FQQVVERWYA
+2138 FQQVVERWENA
-2148 PAWCE
+2148 PVWCD

-2163 PEQNKP
+2163 READNKP
-2169 NNIKIIFCGSDDL
+2169 NNIKIICCGSDDL

-2193 WKKVFHSTVPI
+2193 WKTVFPSTVSV
-2204 NALREPHFKEM
+2204 NALLSDGFKEM
-2215 IENDRATSMTNLSFS
+2215 IKNDSAIRMTNLVFS
-2230 PCAVSALFNYTGGI
+2230 PPAIETLFHYTGGI

-2249 EICRAIFEEIS
+2249 EICRAIFEDIT
-2260 ENVQGWAS
+2260 ENSQKWAF
-2268 RSTIY
+2268 RNTIY

-2284 LNRQTHELSI
+2284 LRQQNQELSI
-2294 QAQEG
+2294 RAREG

-2310 LDERTDMQLLWYM
+2310 LNKHTDMQLLWFM
-2323 ARWLYQ
+2323 AKWLSQ
-2329 NSQQDGFPI
+2329 NPQRDGFPEN
-2338 SHLTKETLTPHFEER
+2338 HFATKTLHPDFEAH
-2353 LHDSLAIAEARGIIR
+2353 LHDSFSIAEARGIIR
-2368 KMTSHYNSETVYVF
+2368 KSISRLNNETVYTF
-2382 NTLFYYFAFCG
+2382 STLFYYFAFCG
-2393 SATKDNLDESLI
+2393 SATKENLDESLI
-2405 YASEDSIAEMDDVSA
+2405 FASQDLIVEAEDIVDD
-2420 SDPLVVLRDSFKLV
+2420 PFLVLRDSFKQV
-2434 PREER
+2434 PQDEREE
-2439 KQALHMLYGALS
+2439 ALHMLYGALS
-2451 PEEEKEFRGAYGDY
+2451 PDEKKEFRGSYGDY
-2465 SETNIGTQNNVQ
+2465 SETHIGTQNNVQ
-2477 VNIQSMS
+2477 VNVQSITNTLNGIFAATDDPNKMLKGLRS
-2484 NAFATLLSGDV
+2484 LPRLDSYLPQLGSGEENQEITEARLSRAIDGYVADLEEGMETSIEQSGATLTPLWSILKISEDEFNDFM
-2495 SSDKY
+2495 DKY
-2500 LAAFRELPSV
+2500 
-2510 QMFIPQEDKKLLG
+2510 MIPQCFLESLQFAYQLG
-2523 ERITALH
+2523 SLFEN
-2530 EADDEEALRE
+2530 
-2540 AEYRVEELTAPAEQ
+2540 
-2554 EMTGTYIAAAMN
+2554 G
-2566 STDFFKVTDEQWEA
+2566 
-2580 LIHVS
+2580 
-2585 KKDLEQKLPNEFIT
+2585 
-2599 SLGFAVM
+2599 SLG
-2606 LHNVFETIRLNAA
+2606 RNAT
-2619 KDDAARKKADTEL
+2619 DI
-2632 DYCPVAIMYC
+2632 DYSPVTIMYC
-2642 KVVEALLK
+2642 KLIESMLK
-2650 ELHTPIYA
+2650 EYHIIPYSKAI
-2658 RQIADR
+2658 
-2664 TLSGSSSVVFGDLIH
+2664 SSVETDMVNIKQRPQKYLWGDVRKLPQYQQQ
-2679 EDGTVDTNSK
+2679 K
-2689 DLTIGSFSYH
+2689 LTIGSFAFP
-2699 IVKPS
+2699 IVVSKG
-2704 NFDETNNIDHPD
+2704 
-2716 DFSYE
+2716 
-2721 PKMWM
+2721 
-2726 IKKITRVSS
+2726 VSS
-2735 YAQAINLEWSQHAV
+2735 AVVSENIADLATDTEGTTGEWKQHASF
-2749 NLAVIQG
+2749 IKEIRDI
-2756 VRNKSAHEA
+2756 RNPSAHGNKNHRITEEQL
-2765 RPITKANF
+2765 RNVTKLLIDDGGFLRLIRLVKKPI
-2773 DWLIQTLFD
+2773 
-2782 EGELLRIANLAARQY
+2782 
-2797 PSN
+2797 